1 MKKRRRRKKVLKNK
15 KKNFKKKKKKAFA
28 FTTICRVGNNL
39 TDGFEGNLVFV
50 ASLHCSRGTQ
60 GQGFRHVD
68 KMI

>member
-1 MKKRRRRKKVLKNK
+1 MKKRRLRYNVLRDIS
-15 KKNFKKKKKKAFA
+15 KNFQKKKKKAFA